1 MQRMTL
7 ELSDS
12 FDVVLT
18 NFAARNRVSKP
29 EAVRR
34 ALAVLALAEREKTKG
49 RSLGIVEEDQDTHEL
64 HAVGRILG
72 L

>member
-1 MQRMTL
+1 MHRMTL
-7 ELSDS
+7 EMSDG
-12 FDVVLT
+12 FYAVLK

-34 ALAVLALAEREKTKG
+34 ALAVLALAERETPKG
-49 RSLGIVEEDQDTHEL
+49 RALGIVEEDSDTHEL
-64 HAVGRILG
+64 HAVGRIRG

>member
-49 RSLGIVEEDQDTHEL
+49 RSLGIVEEDRDTHEL